1 MVINKMDFYFKSITN
16 RILKDGTK
24 DINPRP
30 KYEDG
35 TPAHTISINHEM
47 MTFNLANGEFPLL
60 TLRPVPIKSSI
71 GELLWIYRDESNNL
85 DLLKDK
91 YNITWW
97 DSWDIGDR
105 TIGSCYGYT
114 VKKHNLMKN
123 LLKSLRE
130 NPDGRRHII
139 NLWQEDDFKSKHGLK
154 PCCYQTVWNVRHEKD
169 NDYLDMTM
177 FQRSCDWLVAA
188 SASNQIQY
196 ASFLSIIATYL
207 GYIPGRY
214 TWFGANVQIYDRHI
228 DAAKEM
234 LNRESIRQLN
244 PIYVVSNKPNIDFY
258 ELMPNDLDI
267 TGIDLDDI
275 KKQNPQIKFELGI

>member
-1 MVINKMDFYFKSITN
+1 MINNKMDIYFKNITTE
-16 RILKDGTK
+16 ILNLGTK

-30 KYEDG
+30 KYADG
-35 TPAHTISINHEM
+35 TPAHTLSINHKM
-47 MTFNLANGEFPLL
+47 MTFDLADGEFPLL

-71 GELLWIYRDESNNL
+71 GELLWIYRDESN
-85 DLLKDK
+85 DLNILKDK
-91 YNITWW
+91 YGITWW

-114 VKKHNLMKN
+114 VKKHELMKN
-123 LLKSLRE
+123 LLKSLKE

-139 NLWQEDDFKSKHGLK
+139 NLWQEDDFKNKHGLK
-154 PCCYQTVWNVRHEKD
+154 PCCYQTVWNVRHEED
-169 NDYLDMTM
+169 GDYLDMTM

-196 ASFLSIIATYL
+196 AAFLIIVANYL
-207 GYIPGRY
+207 NYKPGKY

-234 LNRESIRQLN
+234 LNRS
-244 PIYVVSNKPNIDFY
+244 PIKYDNIYITSTNNDFY
-258 ELMPNDLDI
+258 SIMPNDFSI
-267 TGIDLDDI
+267 IGIDYKDI
-275 KKQNPQIKFELGI
+275 KNQNPQIKFELGV